1 MLFAALITFPI
12 DAAHAQN
19 AGPRPDPMRPPQ
31 ICGTDPRI
39 LTDINIINHRSGKP
53 EVSSKVDIRFEV
65 RIAKPCDRNLCTVR
79 VKDGTS
85 GKIFATLP
93 IVSDNIAFCRNK
105 NPLLKLKRFPT
116 NDPKIGC
123 NSELYTAFRR
133 IVFTDGG
140 QDIQDLGAKGFMI
153 GRDQNKYRVGPTAFN
168 CLTRSAGEDAVGMEK
183 LKILETSLGS
193 QLSILDWI
201 DQGSS
206 ISPIH

>member
-1 MLFAALITFPI
+1 MKLMLFAALITFPI

-105 NPLLKLKRFPT
+105 NPFLKLSRVPSSE
-116 NDPKIGC
+116 PKVGC
-123 NSELYTAFRR
+123 SSTLYTTLRR
-133 IVFTDGG
+133 IVLVNGDR
-140 QDIQDLGAKGFMI
+140 DIQDISATGFLI
-153 GRDQNKYRVGPTAFN
+153 EREQNKYMIGKTASN
-168 CLTRSAGEDAVGMEK
+168 CLARSAGEDDIGIEK

-193 QLSILDWI
+193 RLSILRVD
-201 DQGSS
+201 
-206 ISPIH
+206 